1 MLLAAAAHNSF
12 KEVRALIPIPLLL
25 VHFHIIEMRGVSPE
39 AETRLEGRVG
49 KRGGRARPEPRR
61 ESQSMEREERRGEEM
76 KEERWNQGDEEERWA
91 VKGQGRT

>member
-12 KEVRALIPIPLLL
+12 KEAHALIPIPLLL

-49 KRGGRARPEPRR
+49 KQRTARATTRVAVDG
-61 ESQSMEREERRGEEM
+61 ERERKREE
-76 KEERWNQGDEEERWA
+76 
-91 VKGQGRT
+91 GR